1 VRVLFLTRYAVGG
14 PSSRYRVVQFLPYLD
29 RAGIEY
35 RLEPLLDDRYLTAR
49 FSGRRPG
56 LGYLAARSLAR
67 ARVLLRSR
75 GFDVVFVQKELF
87 PWTPPVVEWALSV
100 ARARVVLD
108 IDDAIHLPYR
118 GRPLL
123 AQKVPTAI
131 ARASLVL
138 AGNRWLAEYAR
149 AFNPST
155 VHFPTV
161 VDAERFTPRGGARP
175 AGGRVV
181 VGWMGSPET
190 ARFLADA
197 GPALARAQARA
208 DFVLRVVGD
217 ERFAVPGVEL
227 EAGAWTYERE
237 ADDLRGFDVGVMPL
251 RDDEWARGKCSLK
264 LLQYMSAGLATVSS
278 PGGSVGDIV
287 RDGDNGFVAR
297 TEDEWTERLLA
308 LVGDAE
314 RRARM
319 GARAREWVLAH
330 YNLATYGPRMVAILR
345 AVAEGRTVAHDP

>member
-1 VRVLFLTRYAVGG
+1 MRVLFLTRYAAGG
-14 PSSRYRVVQFLPYLD
+14 PSSRYRVVQFLPHLE
-29 RAGIEY
+29 RAGIDY

-56 LGYLAARSLAR
+56 PGYLAARSLAR
-67 ARVLLRSR
+67 VRVLLGSHR
-75 GFDVVFVQKELF
+75 FDVVFVQKELF
-87 PWTPPVVEWALSV
+87 PWAPPIVEWALSI
-100 ARARVVLD
+100 ARARVILD
-108 IDDAIHLPYR
+108 LDDAIHLPYR

-123 AQKVPTAI
+123 ARKVPTAI

-138 AGNRWLAEYAR
+138 AGNRWLAGYAR
-149 AFNPST
+149 AFNPNT

-161 VDAERFTPRGGARP
+161 VDAERFTPRVGCP
-175 AGGRVV
+175 AGARVV

-190 ARFLADA
+190 ARFLVDA
-197 GPALARAQARA
+197 VPALARAQARA

-217 ERFAVPGVEL
+217 ERFAAPGIEL
-227 EAGAWTYERE
+227 DARAWTYDRE

-297 TEDEWTERLLA
+297 TGEEWTDRLVT
-308 LVGDAE
+308 LVGDPE

-319 GARAREWVLAH
+319 GGRAREWVLAH
-330 YNLATYGPRMVAILR
+330 YNLANYGSRLVAILR
-345 AVAEGRTVAHDP
+345 AVADGREVAHDP

>member
-1 VRVLFLTRYAVGG
+1 MRVLFLTRYASGG
-14 PSSRYRVVQFLPYLD
+14 PSSRYRVMQFLPHLD

-35 RLEPLLDDRYLTAR
+35 RLEPLLDDHYLTAR

-67 ARVLLRSR
+67 VRVLLGSR

-87 PWTPPVVEWALSV
+87 PWAPPIVEWALSI
-100 ARARVVLD
+100 ARARVILD

-123 AQKVPTAI
+123 GRKIPTAI

-138 AGNRWLAEYAR
+138 AGNRWLADYAR
-149 AFNPST
+149 AFNPNT

-161 VDAERFTPRGGARP
+161 VDAERFTPRVGRP
-175 AGGRVV
+175 AEGRVV

-197 GPALARAQARA
+197 APAVARAQAQA

-217 ERFAVPGVEL
+217 DRFAVPGVEV
-227 EAGAWTYERE
+227 EARAWTYERE
-237 ADDLRGFDVGVMPL
+237 ADELRGFDVGVMPL
-251 RDDEWARGKCSLK
+251 RDDEWAKGKCSLK
-264 LLQYMSAGLATVSS
+264 LLQYMGAGLATVSS

-287 RDGDNGFVAR
+287 RDGDNGFIAR
-297 TEDEWTERLLA
+297 TGDEWTDRLLT

-319 GARAREWVLAH
+319 GGCAREWVLAH
-330 YNLATYGPRMVAILR
+330 YNLANYGPRLVEILR
-345 AVAEGRTVAHDP
+345 AVAEGRAVAHEA